1 MTETTSWELV
11 PRAKRIVVK
20 VGTSSLTRN
29 GQLQPDRFTAL
40 ARDVAALMEGGRQVV
55 LVSSGAIAVGAHRLG
70 WEHTGHSVREKQAAA
85 AASSRAAKA
94 SARQAA
100 TAAPKGTA

>member
-40 ARDVAALMEGGRQVV
+40 ARDVAALMEGGRQVC
-55 LVSSGAIAVGAHRLG
+55 LLYTSPSPRD
-70 WEHTGHSVREKQAAA
+70 
-85 AASSRAAKA
+85 
-94 SARQAA
+94 
-100 TAAPKGTA
+100 